1 MFRCLLKPMA
11 NGIFKLLIQL
21 HVPSG
26 SIWLGLNYK
35 IKGFLYPL
43 PVGWILPQAAPI
55 LGFLFI
61 RSTTC
66 NSTVIL

>member
-1 MFRCLLKPMA
+1 MFRCLLEPMA
-11 NGIFKLLIQL
+11 NGIFKLLVLL

-26 SIWLGLNYK
+26 NIWIDNIRGV
-35 IKGFLYPL
+35 LYPL

-61 RSTTC
+61 RSTT
-66 NSTVIL
+66 